1 MKVTQAT
8 RPNPDVLLHR
18 VKDEEARA
26 RHGRLKV
33 FLGAVA
39 GVGKT
44 YAMLQAAHE
53 RLAEGT
59 DVVAGWVDTH
69 GRAETE
75 ALLVGLEALPRRP
88 VEYRGHLLP
97 EFDLDLALGE
107 TPHVDPR
114 G

>member
-53 RLAEGT
+53 RQAEGA
-59 DVVAGWVDTH
+59 DVVVGWVDTH

-75 ALLVGLEALPRRP
+75 ALLAGLEVLPASPDRVPRAP
-88 VEYRGHLLP
+88 PP
-97 EFDLDLALGE
+97 EFDLDLALVGA
-107 TPHVDPR
+107 PR
-114 G
+114 